1 MTTTYRK
8 PHRARRWF
16 HRNSVTLFLLGI
28 ILLSMTVGAVG
39 CYAILSMREE
49 TPKETQTEAPE
60 VTHALT
66 EEIIQPTPTMPTI
79 IETPVEEPFYFNV
92 PLTHEIQDYI
102 RETSERYGV
111 PMELVIAVIDK
122 ESSFR
127 ANVISGTND
136 YGYMQINT
144 INFETLTE
152 KLGVTDLL
160 DPYENILSGIYLL
173 SGHLERT
180 DGDIEL
186 VLMRYNCGATGAK
199 RLWDKGIYSTEYT
212 SRIMALYESYLNQS
226 KEN

>member
-60 VTHALT
+60 VTH
-66 EEIIQPTPTMPTI
+66 
-79 IETPVEEPFYFNV
+79 FNV

-186 VLMRYNCGATGAK
+186 ALMRYNCGATGAK